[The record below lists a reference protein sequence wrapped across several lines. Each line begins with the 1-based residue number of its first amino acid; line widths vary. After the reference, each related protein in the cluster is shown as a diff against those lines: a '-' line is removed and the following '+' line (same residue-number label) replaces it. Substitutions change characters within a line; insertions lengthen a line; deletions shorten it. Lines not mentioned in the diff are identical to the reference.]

1 MALACDLG
9 LDSLPTCMEAH
20 KWSWFRRYC
29 TAARVAKSLENRTP
43 LPTAFCEEVMKKI
56 QEISAE
62 GEQLNRDHEDH
73 SLCGR
78 EQDEQLLLWL
88 NRSAFLIRRSLI
100 FSVGEAVNANEVPG
114 SFICFPNNAG
124 GLMTGLYPGE
134 EVDRFGVGDTTIVDS
149 LVALKVPK

>member
-1 MALACDLG
+1 MSLVHEIDGNPELHTMFNLQVLVALACDLG

-88 NRSAFLIRRSLI
+88 NRSVKYLRS
-100 FSVGEAVNANEVPG
+100 VY
-114 SFICFPNNAG
+114 
-124 GLMTGLYPGE
+124 M
-134 EVDRFGVGDTTIVDS
+134 
-149 LVALKVPK
+149 